1 MSLATYYRQFFWK
14 SIEMGIVPDFY
25 LRSKIRANLEVQLSD
40 LKGNGN
46 MEDQQERL
54 SQFLAEIKAM
64 PIAINQANAN
74 EQHYEVPSE
83 FYLKQLGPCLKYSC
97 GYWPNENTT
106 LEESETI
113 IVRFIYYGR
122 HKKRQKIRWWLCK
135 HVGITRASAA
145 SSSSST

>member
-1 MSLATYYRQFFWK
+1 MALTTYYRQFFWK

-106 LEESETI
+106 LEESETLLQ
-113 IVRFIYYGR
+113 F
-122 HKKRQKIRWWLCK
+122 
-135 HVGITRASAA
+135 
-145 SSSSST
+145 